1 MKWTN
6 ERFIAEAVARF
17 GDRFDYS
24 LVDVKGKDKKVAI
37 KCNECGTIFYQSPK
51 GHVTSLQGGCPQC
64 RYKYV
69 AQHESI
75 PFDEFKRRA
84 VLKHGDK
91 YIYDKSSYVGIREKV
106 RIFCPVHGWFK
117 QIAAAHVIGR
127 ECNLCGNEKIAN
139 TLTYSKKDFLE
150 KARLAHGDKY
160 DYSLVDYKQAYKN
173 VKIICPIHG
182 IFEQTPH
189 NHWKGHNCPI
199 CSRHARHNYG
209 KTSKGEL
216 EIEKVLKEN
225 DISYIKQYEI
235 IDNNIFNPRS
245 RMYADFYIPD
255 TNTIIE
261 FNGEQHY
268 RPIKFFGGEQVFYK
282 QYERDNALRQYC
294 KEHKIKLIE
303 IPYTQFNNIKEILA
317 KGLKFYKNKV

>member
-139 TLTYSKKDFLE
+139 TLTYDLNTVLDKF
-150 KARLAHGDKY
+150 RNTHGDKY
-160 DYSLVDYKQAYKN
+160 DYSLVKYVSSSKK
-173 VKIICPIHG
+173 VKIICPEHG
-182 IFEQTPH
+182 IFEQTPS
-189 NHWKGHNCPI
+189 NHWKGEGCPH
-199 CSRHARHNYG
+199 CSCEHLYDYG
-209 KTSKGEL
+209 KTSKGEIKIKEFL
-216 EIEKVLKEN
+216 LKNKIEFKHQHRIEN
-225 DISYIKQYEI
+225 EDL
-235 IDNNIFNPRS
+235 FNS
-245 RMYADFYIPD
+245 RKYMVVDFYIKSL
-255 TNTIIE
+255 NVIIE
-261 FNGEQHY
+261 YNGEQHY
-268 RPIKFFGGEQVFYK
+268 QPVKLFGGAEKHKLQI
-282 QYERDNALRQYC
+282 QRDIVLKKYC
-294 KEHKIKLIE
+294 EHHKIKLIE
-303 IPYTQFNNIKEILA
+303 IPYWDYGNIEALLKKE
-317 KGLKFYKNKV
+317 LKIKVK